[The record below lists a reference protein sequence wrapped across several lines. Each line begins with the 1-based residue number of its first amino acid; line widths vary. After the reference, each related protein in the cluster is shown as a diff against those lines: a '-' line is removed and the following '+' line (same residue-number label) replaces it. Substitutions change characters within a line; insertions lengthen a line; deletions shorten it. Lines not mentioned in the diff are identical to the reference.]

1 MARGPDRAEVV
12 TLMPGYSGDPSQP
25 SDAVIRLRGAFDTR
39 AADAATPCQQD
50 PDAWFPDRFDDRAG
64 DGSDERNGDI
74 AVQQVRR
81 IEAQRV
87 QREIRRTTSLCDSCY
102 FKVNC
107 AINALEAGDE
117 YGIHAG
123 VLVEPTPA
131 RLRKARARLA
141 DVIATEVIDSG
152 RVPHRLAVLV
162 QDRPDMEKLIAEAG
176 GRALAERENARP
188 GNRVSKSA

>member
-1 MARGPDRAEVV
+1 
-12 TLMPGYSGDPSQP
+12 MPGFSGDPFQP
-25 SDAVIRLRGAFDTR
+25 SDTTVKTLRSAAFDTR
-39 AADAATPCQQD
+39 AADAATPCKQD
-50 PDAWFPDRFDDRAG
+50 PDAWFPDRFDDRVG
-64 DGSDERNGDI
+64 DETSADEYSEEI

-87 QREIRRTTSLCDSCY
+87 QREIRRATSLCDSCY

-123 VLVEPTPA
+123 VLIEPTPA
-131 RLRKARARLA
+131 RLRKSRARLA
-141 DVIATEVIDSG
+141 DVIASQVIDSG

-176 GRALAERENARP
+176 SRVLAQREKGRAST
-188 GNRVSKSA
+188 RVSKSA